1 MNRNQILCRTTFGA
15 FLLMATVVC
24 GQKSKTYKE
33 SFTVDK
39 NATVEIKTSYTDIEF
54 ETWSKNQIEV
64 TATVELVEATDEEAK
79 RFFEKDA
86 FSIVGNSKSVQIRSK
101 GSDKGL
107 FGDRSFSYEY
117 SYEFPDK
124 TIVEPLFEQL
134 TIPDLP
140 ELLVLPELPPMPP
153 IPNMS
158 FDYDAYKKDGDKYM
172 EKWKK
177 QLSKNFDEEY
187 RERFEDWGNLVAE
200 RAKARAEQKERRE
213 EQREKVIEQRERL
226 REERREIIKER
237 RNGVTILR
245 SDGNFSFHTDS
256 DEPSIFYFS
265 SDGENKKIK
274 VKRSIKIKMP
284 KSVKLKLDVRHGEVK
299 LAENTKNINASLSYS
314 SLHALTIDGGRT
326 DIKASYSPVLVER
339 WKGGALSTKYSD
351 KVDLKEVGE
360 LTLSSVSSN
369 VRIDK
374 VVSRAVLSNRFGALA
389 INEVGNDFQDLDIQI
404 ENGELEFFIPETAF
418 KLLINERLSDVTVP
432 KGIAL
437 DVSTEMGNKLLMGT
451 YKSENP
457 TKVISIDAK
466 FSDIVLKQ

>member
-1 MNRNQILCRTTFGA
+1 
-15 FLLMATVVC
+15 
-24 GQKSKTYKE
+24 
-33 SFTVDK
+33 
-39 NATVEIKTSYTDIEF
+39 
-54 ETWSKNQIEV
+54 
-64 TATVELVEATDEEAK
+64 
-79 RFFEKDA
+79 
-86 FSIVGNSKSVQIRSK
+86 
-101 GSDKGL
+101 
-107 FGDRSFSYEY
+107 
-117 SYEFPDK
+117 
-124 TIVEPLFEQL
+124 
-134 TIPDLP
+134 
-140 ELLVLPELPPMPP
+140 
-153 IPNMS
+153 
-158 FDYDAYKKDGDKYM
+158 
-172 EKWKK
+172 
-177 QLSKNFDEEY
+177 
-187 RERFEDWGNLVAE
+187 
-200 RAKARAEQKERRE
+200 
-213 EQREKVIEQRERL
+213 
-226 REERREIIKER
+226 
-237 RNGVTILR
+237 
-245 SDGNFSFHTDS
+245 
-256 DEPSIFYFS
+256 
-265 SDGENKKIK
+265 
-274 VKRSIKIKMP
+274 MP

-432 KGIAL
+432 KGIVL
-437 DVSTEMGNKLLMGT
+437 DVSTEMGNKLLTGT

>member
-1 MNRNQILCRTTFGA
+1 MNRNQILFRSTLGAVLLITTA
-15 FLLMATVVC
+15 VS
-24 GQKSKTYKE
+24 GQKSKSYKE

-39 NATVEIKTSYTDIEF
+39 EATVEIKTSYTDIEF
-54 ETWSKNQIEV
+54 ETWSKNQVEV
-64 TATVELVEATDEEAK
+64 TATVELVEATDAEAK
-79 RFFEKDA
+79 RFFEQDP

-101 GSDKGL
+101 GSTRGL
-107 FGDRSFSYEY
+107 FGDSNFSYEY
-117 SYEFPDK
+117 NFEFPEK
-124 TIVEPLFEQL
+124 TFVEPLFEQL
-134 TIPDLP
+134 VIPDLP
-140 ELLVLPELPPMPP
+140 EVLVLPEVTPMPP
-153 IPNMS
+153 IPS
-158 FDYDAYKKDGDKYM
+158 IDFDYDAYKKDGDKYL

-177 QLSKNFDEEY
+177 QLSRSFDEEY
-187 RERFEDWGNLVAE
+187 RERFEEWGNVVAE

-213 EQREKVIEQRERL
+213 EQREKIMEERERL

-245 SDGNFSFHTDS
+245 SNGNFSFHSDS

-265 SDGENKKIK
+265 SDGKNKKIK

-339 WKGGALSTKYSD
+339 WNDGALSTKYSD
-351 KVDLKEVGE
+351 RVDLKEVRE

-369 VRIDK
+369 VTIDK
-374 VVSRAVLSNRFGALA
+374 VVNRAVLSNRYGALA
-389 INEVGNDFQDLDIQI
+389 INEVGNDFQDLDIQV
-404 ENGELEFFIPETAF
+404 ENGELECFIPETAF

-432 KGIAL
+432 KSITL

-451 YKSENP
+451 HKSEN
-457 TKVISIDAK
+457 TSKVITIDAK
-466 FSDIVLKQ
+466 FGDVVLKQ